1 MRDPV
6 TMSRFKLL
14 IDGVEREGSTGIW
27 EDVYNP
33 ATGQVIGAAAHA
45 STADLDLALGTAERG
60 LADWSAKTPWERGAI
75 LKKSA
80 DLLRER
86 KRELGL
92 AMTVE
97 QGKPLRESMAEVDR
111 SADFME
117 WGGEQARRIIAEGLI
132 GRDPSNRITIER
144 HPIGVVA
151 AFTPWNF
158 PMALAAKKFAGALG
172 AGCAIIC
179 KPSEQTPASVIG
191 LVRALLDAGVTPAAV
206 AVVFGV
212 PAEVSSYLIP
222 AKEVA
227 KITFTGSI
235 PVGKMLAAAAGKAM
249 KPVTMEL
256 GGHAPVII
264 CNDTDPEA
272 LADYLVPKK
281 FFNAGQ
287 ICISPTRFFVEA
299 KVHDRFVDRFVEN
312 TRTIQVGD
320 GTLDATQMGPLASSR
335 RLDAI
340 SGLVEDARARGAEI
354 LTGGERVGNIG
365 NFYAPTV
372 LKDIPPEARILHE
385 EPFGPVVPMIRFD
398 DEAEM
403 LRQANGLEFGL
414 SGYLFTNDARRQR
427 RLSDSLHVGT
437 IGINDIP
444 THIPEVPLGGWKG
457 SGYGTEGGQ
466 TILEPYQKTKFV
478 SQR

>member
-1 MRDPV
+1 
-6 TMSRFKLL
+6 MSNFRLL
-14 IDGVEREGSTGIW
+14 IDGQEREGSTGLC
-27 EDVYNP
+27 EDVFNP
-33 ATGQVIGAAAHA
+33 ATGQVIGAVAHA
-45 STADLDLALGTAERG
+45 STADLDLALSTAVRG
-60 LADWSAKTPWERGAI
+60 LSEWSAKTPWERGAI

-80 DLLRER
+80 DLLRAR
-86 KRELGL
+86 KDELGL
-92 AMTVE
+92 AMTQE
-97 QGKPLRESMAEVDR
+97 QGKPLREAMAEVDR

-117 WGGEQARRIIAEGLI
+117 WAGEQARRVIAEGLI

-172 AGCAIIC
+172 AGCAILC
-179 KPSEQTPASVIG
+179 KPSEETPASVLG

-206 AVVFGV
+206 GVVFGV
-212 PAEVSSYLIP
+212 PSEVSSYLIP
-222 AKEVA
+222 APEIA

-235 PVGKMLAAAAGKAM
+235 PVGKLLAAAAGKAM

-256 GGHAPVII
+256 GGHAPVIV
-264 CNDTDPEA
+264 CKDTDPEA

-287 ICISPTRFFVEA
+287 ICICPTRFFVESE
-299 KVHDRFVDRFVEN
+299 VHDRFVDRFVEN
-312 TRTIQVGD
+312 TKKLRVGD
-320 GTLDATQMGPLASSR
+320 GTLDDTQMGPLASPKR
-335 RLDAI
+335 REAI
-340 SGLVEDARARGAEI
+340 SDLVEDARARGAAI
-354 LTGGERVGNIG
+354 LTGGERIGNIG

-372 LKDIPPEARILHE
+372 LKDVPADARILRE
-385 EPFGPVVPMIRFD
+385 EPFGPLAPIIRFD

-403 LRQANGLEFGL
+403 LRQANGLEYGL
-414 SGYLFTNDARRQR
+414 SGYLFTNDAKRQR
-427 RLSDSLHVGT
+427 RLSDSLQVGT

-444 THIPEVPLGGWKG
+444 THIPEVPLGGWKE